1 MQHELGEREDSELE
15 EGELDDD
22 EDDTTA
28 AAAAAGGDRD
38 DAGELGDD
46 KVDDE
51 RAAGELRPTRFRLN
65 FNPTD
70 F

>member
-28 AAAAAGGDRD
+28 AAAAGDRD

-51 RAAGELRPTRFRLN
+51 RAAGGLHSTRFRLN
-65 FNPTD
+65 FNRTD